1 MVKKLAKILI
11 LSAVLLININLRA
24 GAVVLDSQ
32 FITEKV
38 RTDIINSL
46 KKVTDGRVEV
56 TISPLPYGNINV
68 PPGNIDV
75 KTDVDVNNLRSS
87 TIARVSI
94 YVDNVNLRNF
104 GVKADI
110 KVYDKVWVA
119 KDRITKDS
127 ALGSVRLEE
136 KEVSAILNRLP
147 GKEFVPGKYIAR
159 RNLEPGKII
168 EISDVEGVPTIVRNS
183 PVSVIFKSQKIAV
196 TVPATAMTGGKIG
209 DFIKVR
215 SDAYKKIYVG
225 KIIGENVVLVNI

>member
-11 LSAVLLININLRA
+11 LSAILLFNINLRA

-46 KKVTDGRVEV
+46 KKVTNSRIEV
-56 TISPLPYGNINV
+56 TIAPLPYGNINV

-75 KTDVDVNNLRSS
+75 KTEIDVNNLRSS

-94 YVDNVNLRNF
+94 YVDNTNLRNF
-104 GVKADI
+104 GVKVDI

-127 ALGSVRLEE
+127 ALGSVQLEE
-136 KEVSAILNRLP
+136 KEVSAILNKLP
-147 GKEFVPGKYIAR
+147 GKDFVPGKYIAR